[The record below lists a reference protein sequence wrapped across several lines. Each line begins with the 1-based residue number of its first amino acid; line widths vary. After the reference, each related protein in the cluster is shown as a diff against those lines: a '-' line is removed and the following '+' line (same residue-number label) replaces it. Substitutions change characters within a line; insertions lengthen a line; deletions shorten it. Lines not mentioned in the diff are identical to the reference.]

1 MDHPVLVGSQTVHEV
16 EATTPLKGVAH
27 IFLHHIT
34 VFQQAALFCNRG
46 LIQRLR
52 VKGKN
57 GEVNIS
63 LLSYMPCII
72 HAC

>member
-34 VFQQAALFCNRG
+34 VFQQADSICDGRG
-46 LIQRLR
+46 GRREVLLQYDVPDGLARLR
-52 VKGKN
+52 I
-57 GEVNIS
+57 ER
-63 LLSYMPCII
+63 I
-72 HAC
+72 HTA